1 MSCCPND
8 FLLLAQALGGSS
20 EQNEAQLRSATSR
33 GYYAALHTLNETI
46 PEVHGVERQRNE
58 GSHAFVIRRA
68 KGYGDGSNPGRQE
81 AKKIVLAMK
90 KLKDQRNDA
99 DYRLDIDYCAR
110 QKDDAMTRVSAV
122 LGYCSELRRAM
133 DAQSAK
139 TGT

>member
-8 FLLLAQALGGSS
+8 FLLLAQALGGSV

-33 GYYAALHTLNETI
+33 GYYAALHTLDDTI
-46 PEVHGVERQRNE
+46 PEVDGVERQRNE

-68 KGYGDGSNPGRQE
+68 KGYGDGPNPGRQE
-81 AKKIVLAMK
+81 AKKLVHAMK

-99 DYRLDIDYCAR
+99 DYRLDMDYCAR
-110 QKDDAMTRVSAV
+110 QKDDALARVSAI
-122 LGYCSELRRAM
+122 LSYCNDLRRAVE
-133 DAQSAK
+133 AQSAK